1 VANAGELEQ
10 HLVQRHCRGQSLR
23 VISASVPT
31 SGLAACWDVIT
42 PNGRYVYTAN
52 AMTSN
57 LSGFEMAFNGTLTA
71 IGATVLAE
79 NPAGSANIDTTVSQD
94 GNFVY
99 R

>member
-1 VANAGELEQ
+1 
-10 HLVQRHCRGQSLR
+10 
-23 VISASVPT
+23 
-31 SGLAACWDVIT
+31 
-42 PNGRYVYTAN
+42 
-52 AMTSN
+52 MTSN